1 MNPNRNYFRV
11 LSALRN
17 QPWAITPRALETM
30 NDILEKPVADLEAV
44 IAKRGEPFENA
55 GGKMER
61 RGPVALLSVEG
72 PIFRYANLMTEV
84 SGATSVQMLALAFNE
99 ALEDPD
105 VEQIMLYINSPGGEV
120 DGINSFADQV
130 RAGTEVKPV
139 TAFIDGLGASA
150 AYWIAAASSRIIA
163 DEGSQ
168 IGSIGVVATYTD
180 RTGAQE
186 KQGVKTYQI
195 VSSQTPRKRPDPG
208 TDEGRAQLQEMVD
221 SMADLFISRIAT
233 FRGINPEKVTSDF
246 GGGRVFGAKAALNA
260 GMIDRISSFEPY
272 IRSLDGPVT
281 VPSVSVAPEYIP
293 VRMSLEGETMPPN
306 NSVNTVTL
314 STATALPDTGAPVIA
329 GTPVIAAP
337 LTPNPQVIQRERIR
351 AILALPEAKGLEEQA
366 QQIALDTDLDVE
378 TSRKILAAGH
388 VAEPTPAPAQG
399 STSFE
404 RLMARVPNPNVGTGP
419 TEDDSPQAEAA
430 RVLAFVPNQRKAS

>member
-1 MNPNRNYFRV
+1 MNPNHNYFRV

-30 NDILEKPVADLEAV
+30 NDILDKPVADLEAV
-44 IAKRGEPFENA
+44 ISKRGEPFENA
-55 GGKMER
+55 GGNMER
-61 RGPVALLSVEG
+61 RGPIAILSVEG
-72 PIFRYANLMTEV
+72 PIFRYANLMTQV
-84 SGATSVQMLALAFNE
+84 SGATSVQMLALDFNA

-120 DGINSFADQV
+120 DGINSFADLV

-150 AYWIAAASSRIIA
+150 AYWIAAASSRIVA

-195 VSSQTPRKRPDPG
+195 VSSQTPRKRPDPS

-233 FRGINPEKVTSDF
+233 FRGITPEKVTSDF

-260 GMIDRISSFEPY
+260 GMIDRISPFEPY

-293 VRMSLEGETMPPN
+293 VRLSPEGETMPPN
-306 NSVNTVTL
+306 SSANTTSVSTSTTV
-314 STATALPDTGAPVIA
+314 PDLGIIQPGIAQTTPPAPNEKA
-329 GTPVIAAP
+329 
-337 LTPNPQVIQRERIR
+337 IQRDRIR
-351 AILALPEAKGLEEQA
+351 AILALPEAKGREEQA

-378 TSRKILAAGH
+378 TSRKILAAGQ
-388 VAEPTPAPAQG
+388 VAAPAPAQG
-399 STSFE
+399 PTSFD
-404 RLMARVPNPNVGTGP
+404 RMMSRIPNPNVGSGP
-419 TEDDSPQAEAA
+419 AEDDSPGAEAA
-430 RVLAFVPNQRKAS
+430 RVLAFVPPQRKAS